1 MSLVAKNLGFYYRKN
16 KWIFKEKDFELK
28 QGEVIGIRG
37 YSGCGKSTFCR
48 ILANCMK
55 QREGEV
61 LIDGEESRKNQFQT
75 VQLIYQHPEKA
86 VNPKWR
92 MKKILEES
100 YIPDDDI
107 LNRFGIKSE
116 WMDRWPIE
124 LSGGELQR
132 FCIVRALN
140 PKTRYIIAD
149 EMTTMLDGIT
159 QAKIWY
165 ELLSV
170 CKERNIGLIVVSHE
184 ESLLNRICDKVYS
197 I

>member
-55 QREGEV
+55 PREGQV